1 MGIPC
6 SALADLAL
14 PDRKLRTSGAHTEVA
29 QGLQKDPEAVTTYD
43 KATSTRGLGPGD
55 RVCLPPA
62 KPGER
67 DAEVRWGTVDIRLVE
82 AALQRRVADIAVMS
96 QQAARGDDAAHY
108 QLPALHL
115 EQNKFV
121 FPVVTES
128 ERSGE
133 VPDDGSQIR
142 GQFVEYAQI
151 ETHFDSCLDKP
162 LSEWCRVSK
171 A

>member
-14 PDRKLRTSGAHTEVA
+14 SDRKLRASGAHAEVA
-29 QGLQKDPEAVTTYD
+29 QGLQKDPKTVTTYD
-43 KATSTRGLGPGD
+43 KATSTRGLGPHDCG
-55 RVCLPPA
+55 RLSPA
-62 KPGER
+62 KRGER
-67 DAEVRWGTVDIRLVE
+67 HAEVRLGTVDIRLVQ

-96 QQAARGDDAAHY
+96 QQAARGDNAAHY

-115 EQNKFV
+115 EQKKFV

-128 ERSGE
+128 KRSGE
-133 VPDDGSQIR
+133 VPDDGSQVR
-142 GQFVEYAQI
+142 GQFVEHAQV
-151 ETHFDSCLDKP
+151 ETHFGYCLDKP
-162 LSEWCRVSK
+162 ISEWCRISK